1 MRVNPTDSIPAVA
14 PEPHSTE
21 HKVEHRTA
29 QPTAEPETP
38 VQPAHIEATSV
49 VVEIQK
55 GNEAVYRFVDASTGR
70 LIEQIPSQ
78 QMLNF
83 AKAIE
88 QALPPLNKPEGQK

>member
-14 PEPHSTE
+14 PEAKSA
-21 HKVEHRTA
+21 EHRAEPRPAEPVVSPAA
-29 QPTAEPETP
+29 QPMAADE
-38 VQPAHIEATSV
+38 TSV

-55 GNEAVYRFVDASTGR
+55 GNEVVYRFVDNSTGK

-83 AKAIE
+83 SSAIE
-88 QALPPLNKPEGQK
+88 KALSKPEDHK